1 MGALELRRQAGRAA
15 QDADWAVF
23 VAREVG
29 AGGVYGVA
37 TTGIHC
43 RAGCPAR
50 RPLRANL
57 RLFETPGAAEAAGY
71 RACKRCGGG
80 V

>member
-1 MGALELRRQAGRAA
+1 MAARGLDKTAGAALSEAAWAALQARAA
-15 QDADWAVF
+15 WP
-23 VAREVG
+23 E
-29 AGGVYGVA
+29 VYGVT

-50 RPLRANL
+50 TPLRGNL
-57 RLFETPGAAEAAGY
+57 RAFAGAAEASAAGY